1 MIALLHPRS
10 AKPRNRRFPLAPL
23 WLGAALEGREEYRI
37 VDGNLDGD
45 PLAELEALHAE
56 TPIELLGVSV
66 MPGPQM
72 AAAIPVCRAFRARHP
87 RVPVVWGGYFPSIYP
102 EAALNAEYVDFAVR
116 GQGQRTLVE
125 LLEALRSGSGV
136 GAIRGLSWKSPGSE
150 AVHNPE
156 RIFESPDA
164 FPEPPYHRIAAER
177 YVLPTFLGWRTAVHE
192 ASVGCPYACSFC
204 GVVTA
209 YGSREKQESPA
220 RTERILQGLRRDL
233 AIDAVQFY
241 DNNFFVGEAH
251 AEELMDRMAP
261 LDLAWW
267 CEARIDALLR
277 YSDRT
282 LAKIRKAGARMI
294 FFGAESG
301 SDWVL
306 EQMNKKLRA
315 EQTLELA
322 ARIRE
327 HGIVPELSFVVGN
340 PEDPERDIEENLRFI
355 RKIKRLNPDAEI
367 IVQHYIP
374 TPQRE
379 GMYGGV
385 DGKLAFPRTPEEWA
399 EPRWMRF
406 TTRVDPDLPWLPRGL
421 KRRIDDF
428 ETVLSSRWPT
438 VQDIRM
444 PGWGRGLLRSLSA
457 WRYALG
463 LYRAPLELRW
473 AQQMV
478 NLRKPRMESL

>member
-1 MIALLHPRS
+1 MIVLLHPRS

-23 WLGAALEGREEYRI
+23 WLGATLERREDYRI
-37 VDGNLDGD
+37 VDGNLEDD
-45 PLAELEALHAE
+45 PLATLEAIHAE
-56 TPIELLGVSV
+56 TPLELLGVSV

-72 AAAIPVCRAFRARHP
+72 AEAIPVCRAFRRRHP
-87 RVPVVWGGYFPSIYP
+87 GVPIVWGGYFPSIYP
-102 EAALNAEYVDFAVR
+102 EAALNAEYVDYAVR
-116 GQGQRTLVE
+116 GQGQRTLVD
-125 LLEALRSGSGV
+125 LLESLRNGGQV
-136 GAIRGLSWKSPGSE
+136 QGIRGLSWKRPDGA

-156 RIFESPDA
+156 RVFEAPDA
-164 FPEPPYHRIAAER
+164 FPVPPYHRIQAER
-177 YVLPTFLGWRTAVHE
+177 YVLPTFLGRRTAVHE
-192 ASVGCPYACSFC
+192 ASVGCPYACNFC

-209 YGSREKQESPA
+209 YGSREKQETPK
-220 RTERILQGLRRDL
+220 RTESVLRGLQRDF

-251 AEELMDRMAP
+251 AVELMERLAP
-261 LDLAWW
+261 LKLAWW

-277 YSDRT
+277 YSDANLR
-282 LAKIRKAGARMI
+282 KIRQAGARMI

-301 SDWVL
+301 SNWVL

-327 HGIVPELSFVVGN
+327 YGIIPELSFVVGN
-340 PEDPERDIEENLRFI
+340 PEDPERDVDENLQFI

-374 TPQRE
+374 TPQRAR
-379 GMYGGV
+379 MYGDI
-385 DGKLAFPRTPEEWA
+385 DGTVEFPATPEEWA
-399 EPRWMRF
+399 TPRWMQV
-406 TTRVDPDLPWLPRGL
+406 TTRVDPNLPWLPRGV

-444 PGWGRGLLRSLSA
+444 PGWGRGLLRSLAA
-457 WRYALG
+457 WRWALG
-463 LYRAPLELRW
+463 LYGSPGELRW

-478 NLRKPRMESL
+478 SPRKPRMESL

>member
-1 MIALLHPRS
+1 MIVLLHPRS
-10 AKPRNRRFPLAPL
+10 TAPKNRRFPLAPL
-23 WLGAALEGREEYRI
+23 WLGAVLEGREDYRI
-37 VDGNLDGD
+37 VDGNLEGD
-45 PLAELEALHAE
+45 PLASLEAIHRE

-72 AAAIPVCRAFRARHP
+72 AAAIPVCRAFRERLP
-87 RVPVVWGGYFPSIYP
+87 RVPVAWGGYFPSLYP
-102 EAALNAEYVDFAVR
+102 EAALNAGYVDFAVR
-116 GQGQRTLVE
+116 GQGQRTLLE
-125 LLEALRSGSGV
+125 LIEALRGGCDLA
-136 GAIRGLSWKSPGSE
+136 AIRGLSWTDRGGV

-156 RIFESPDA
+156 RLFEPPDA
-164 FPEPPYHRIAAER
+164 FPEPPYHRIPAER
-177 YVLPTFLGWRTAVHE
+177 YVLPTFLGRRTAVHE
-192 ASVGCPYACSFC
+192 ASVGCPYACNFC

-209 YGSREKQESPA
+209 YGSREKQEPPA
-220 RTERILQGLRRDL
+220 RTERILRALRQDL

-261 LDLAWW
+261 LGLSWW

-277 YSDRT
+277 YSDAT
-282 LAKIRKAGARMI
+282 LAKIRDAGARMI

-327 HGIVPELSFVVGN
+327 YGIVPELSFVVGN
-340 PEDPERDIEENLRFI
+340 PQDPRRDIEENLRFI
-355 RKIKRLNPDAEI
+355 RKIKRVNPDAEI
-367 IVQHYIP
+367 ILQHYIP

-385 DGKLAFPRTPEEWA
+385 DGKLEFPKTPEEWA
-399 EPRWMRF
+399 TPRWMQL
-406 TTRVDPDLPWLPRGL
+406 TTRVKPDLPWLPSEL
-421 KRRIDDF
+421 ASRIDDF

-438 VQDIRM
+438 IQDIRM
-444 PGWGRGLLRSLSA
+444 PAWGRGLLRSLAA

-463 LYRAPLELRW
+463 LYAAPVELRW
-473 AQQMV
+473 AQHLV
-478 NLRKPRMESL
+478 DLRKPRLESL

>member
-1 MIALLHPRS
+1 
-10 AKPRNRRFPLAPL
+10 L
-23 WLGAALEGREEYRI
+23 WLGAVLEGREDYRI
-37 VDGNLDGD
+37 VDGNLEAD
-45 PLAELEALHAE
+45 PPAELEAIDRE
-56 TPIELLGVSV
+56 SPIELLGVSV

-72 AAAIPVCRAFRARHP
+72 AAAIPICREFRRRHP
-87 RVPVVWGGYFPSIYP
+87 ETPIVWGGYFPSIYP
-102 EAALNAEYVDFAVR
+102 DATLNAEYVDFAVR
-116 GQGQRTLVE
+116 GQGQKTFLE
-125 LLEALRSGSGV
+125 LLDAVRG
-136 GAIRGLSWKSPGSE
+136 GASFEGIRGLSWKSPGGG
-150 AVHNPE
+150 AVHNLE
-156 RIFESPDA
+156 RAFEPPDA

-177 YVLPTFLGWRTAVHE
+177 YVLPTFLGRRTAVHE
-192 ASVGCPYACSFC
+192 ASVGCPYACNFC

-209 YGSREKQESPA
+209 YGSREKQEAPA
-220 RTERILQGLRRDL
+220 RSEAILRGLQGDF

-241 DNNFFVGEAH
+241 DNNFFLGEAH
-251 AEELMDRMAP
+251 AAELMERMTP
-261 LDLAWW
+261 LGLNWW
-267 CEARIDALLR
+267 CEARVDAVLR
-277 YSDRT
+277 FSDAT
-282 LAKIRKAGARMI
+282 LRKIRDAGARMI

-322 ARIRE
+322 ARIRQF
-327 HGIVPELSFVVGN
+327 GITPELSFVVGN
-340 PEDPERDIEENLRFI
+340 PQDPARDIEENLAFI

-374 TPQRE
+374 TPQRA
-379 GMYGGV
+379 GMYGAV
-385 DGKLAFPRTPEEWA
+385 EGKVEFPASPEEWA
-399 EPRWMRF
+399 EPRWVQF
-406 TTRVDPDLPWLPRGL
+406 TTRVDPNMPWLPREL

-438 VQDIRM
+438 IQDIRM

-463 LYRAPLELRW
+463 LYAAPLELRW
-473 AQQMV
+473 AQHVV